1 MTKNHTIYSESD
13 MDVMLSLS
21 KTVDLD
27 FSLHKKKPRLTLTQ
41 KPQTRIPGE
50 GREPRERKR
59 TVAKRKPIAK

>member
-1 MTKNHTIYSESD
+1 